1 MKIGSV
7 LLIISLPSF
16 SQTGKIFIYTTL
28 GILCFQLKGFNVTR
42 VTRMTSSRA
51 GTRAETSLKARM
63 RSSGRAPTR
72 RGSACTSA
80 PPRPPARSPLRS
92 WGAPGSSRHCWHW
105 RVSPHR
111 TSVWPM
117 MRGVTPCL
125 MFPPLGSS
133 RSWEISRFAAAQTT
147 CKLSILYF
155 IYLTD
160 LHFI

>member
-16 SQTGKIFIYTTL
+16 SQRGKILFYLTLYYTGAWDDMML
-28 GILCFQLKGFNVTR
+28 RFQLKGSNVTR

-63 RSSGRAPTR
+63 RWPGRAPTR

-105 RVSPHR
+105 RVSLHR
-111 TSVWPM
+111 TSVWTM
-117 MRGVTPCL
+117 MRGVTPCP
-125 MFPPLGSS
+125 MFPPRGSS
-133 RSWEISRFAAAQTT
+133 RSWGISRFAAARKT
-147 CKLSILYF
+147 CKLSKQNPP
-155 IYLTD
+155 
-160 LHFI
+160 